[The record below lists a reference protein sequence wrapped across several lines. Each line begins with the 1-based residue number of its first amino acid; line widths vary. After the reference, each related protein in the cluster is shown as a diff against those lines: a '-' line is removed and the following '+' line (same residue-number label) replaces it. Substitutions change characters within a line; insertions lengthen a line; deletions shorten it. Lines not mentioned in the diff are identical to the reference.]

1 MVPDT
6 GPQHPKSPSI
16 EAVLTSS
23 PGPIIRINPNEL
35 HCSDIAFADDIYAVA
50 GRKRD
55 KSVHQINGSALGSS
69 GFGTVNHDLHRSR
82 RIPVAK
88 FFSRSMI
95 ARLEPE
101 IHVLVQKL
109 CSKLLAQSGD
119 GQAFDVT
126 MAYSC
131 FTSDAISGYSFGQS
145 FGFLEQKG
153 WFPNFREPTAA
164 FLQPV
169 FIFRFFPW
177 TRKSVALGKYM
188 VDYLPYDQ
196 ALLVRTLQID
206 MPARVRQAKA
216 DMNAGMKHDRPTIFA
231 ELLESDLEALE
242 KGPQRLADE
251 AAAVVGAG
259 TETTSWALTVM
270 TYHLL
275 KKPDLL
281 AKLTAELKTVIHD
294 SQNLPAWLVLEALP
308 YLGAVIQEGLRLS
321 YGVSS
326 RTARIATEENMVY
339 RGEWNKKPIEYIV
352 PRGYAIGMSAA
363 VTHHDE
369 RAFPDST
376 AFIPERWL
384 DENNQRRKDLDRSM
398 LAFSKGSRSCLGMK

>member
-1 MVPDT
+1 
-6 GPQHPKSPSI
+6 
-16 EAVLTSS
+16 
-23 PGPIIRINPNEL
+23 
-35 HCSDIAFADDIYAVA
+35 
-50 GRKRD
+50 
-55 KSVHQINGSALGSS
+55 
-69 GFGTVNHDLHRSR
+69 
-82 RIPVAK
+82 
-88 FFSRSMI
+88 MI

-101 IHVLVQKL
+101 IQVLVQKL

-119 GQAFDVT
+119 GEVFDIT

-169 FIFRFFPW
+169 FIFRFFPF
-177 TRKSVALGKYM
+177 TRMGIALGKYM
-188 VDYLPYDQ
+188 VDYMPHDQ

-216 DMNAGMKHDRPTIFA
+216 DMDAGMKHDRPTIFA
-231 ELLESDLEALE
+231 ELLESDLESKE

-275 KKPDLL
+275 TKPELL
-281 AKLTAELKTVIHD
+281 AKLTAELKTVITD
-294 SQNLPAWLVLEALP
+294 PKSLPAWHVLEALP

-326 RTARIATEENMVY
+326 RTARIATEENMIY
-339 RGEWNKKPIEYIV
+339 RGEWNKKPVEHVV
-352 PRGYAIGMSAA
+352 PKGYAVGMSSAI
-363 VTHHDE
+363 THHDE
-369 RAFPDST
+369 RSFPSSNE
-376 AFIPERWL
+376 FIPERWL
-384 DENNQRRKDLDRSM
+384 DENNQRRKDLERSM
-398 LAFSKGSRSCLGMK
+398 LAFSKGSRGCLGMK